1 VQRYLIG
8 YEHSF
13 VNSAAAASETLM
25 ITAIL
30 ALIAA
35 LAVPFAWGW
44 LVHWLFYRLH
54 LSNRLAKVPHESGE
68 AVNSDNWDYQI

>member
-1 VQRYLIG
+1 
-8 YEHSF
+8 
-13 VNSAAAASETLM
+13 M